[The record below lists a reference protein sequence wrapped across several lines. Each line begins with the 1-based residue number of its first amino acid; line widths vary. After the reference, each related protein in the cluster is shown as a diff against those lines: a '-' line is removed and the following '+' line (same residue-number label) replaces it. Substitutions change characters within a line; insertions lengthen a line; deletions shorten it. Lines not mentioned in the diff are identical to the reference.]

1 MDGPASSL
9 LGNRQLR
16 LYGLLFLLVAAILFA
31 GYYFF
36 LRTDYT
42 ILVTD
47 LRPAEAS
54 AIVAELDKQGTP
66 YELRDNGASI
76 AVPSDKAASARVA
89 LAGSDLSVR
98 GLVGFELFNES
109 DMGLTDFAQRVNY
122 QRALQ
127 GELARTIMMMDGI
140 ENARV
145 HLAMPERSLFRGNR
159 SQPKAAVT
167 VIPRRG
173 GTIDERRVAGIQH
186 LVAAAVP
193 DLSLGDVVI
202 LDESGR
208 TISAD
213 APPESSLPA
222 EAEEHVAVEQ
232 YYRARARAA
241 VANVLPGLQF
251 ELRVT
256 AVPNGAEES
265 MGPAASSDA
274 AAAAGDGS
282 ATPAG
287 RNFRLRIVML
297 TPTNLNA
304 EDRALVR
311 NAVAGAV
318 NLDESSGD
326 ILSLNVGPVGVAAP
340 QAPSASPVRPAGE
353 IPTILHAEPAAW
365 PSSWWLALSALAALI
380 LAFLVFRP
388 RGSAMPLDER
398 DTFVLRIREQ
408 LSNGNEDRDAR
419 A

>member
-1 MDGPASSL
+1 MEGQVYSL
-9 LGNRQLR
+9 AGNRQLR
-16 LYGLLFLLVAAILFA
+16 LYGLLFVLVVAILSA

-42 ILVTD
+42 VLFTD

-54 AIVAELDKQGTP
+54 AIVAQLDKQGTP

-76 AVPSDKAASARVA
+76 AVPSDKAASTRVE

-173 GTIDERRVAGIQH
+173 GMIDERRVAGIQH

-193 DLSLGDVVI
+193 DLSVGDVVI

-208 TISAD
+208 TISPD
-213 APPESSLPA
+213 SPPESSLPA

-241 VANVLPGLQF
+241 VMNVLPGLQF

-256 AVPNGAEES
+256 AVPNGAEDP
-265 MGPAASSDA
+265 MAPAAPSDA
-274 AAAAGDGS
+274 ATAAGNGAAA
-282 ATPAG
+282 AAG
-287 RNFRLRIVML
+287 RNFRLRIVLL
-297 TPTNLNA
+297 TPTNLNS

-318 NLDESSGD
+318 ALDEANGD
-326 ILSLNVGPVGVAAP
+326 VLAMNVGPVGVAAAA
-340 QAPSASPVRPAGE
+340 APSLSPIRPAAG
-353 IPTILHAEPAAW
+353 IPAVLHVETAAW
-365 PSSWWLALSALAALI
+365 ASNWWLALAALATL
-380 LAFLVFRP
+380 LVAFLVFRP
-388 RGSAMPLDER
+388 RGPAMPLDER
-398 DTFVLRIREQ
+398 DSLVLRIREQ
-408 LSNGNEDRDAR
+408 LGSGIEDRDAR
-419 A
+419 V